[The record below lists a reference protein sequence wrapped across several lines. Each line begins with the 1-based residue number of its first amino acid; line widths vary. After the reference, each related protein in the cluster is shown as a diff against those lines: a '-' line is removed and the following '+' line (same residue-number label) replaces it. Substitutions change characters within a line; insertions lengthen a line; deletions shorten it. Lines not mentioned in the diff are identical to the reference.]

1 MAETLHGLDGGMPGR
16 PALHVGLELPDGAQR
31 GVDHDLGPVADAGIM
46 TTPLD
51 ACAALPREGAAT
63 SFDGRLEDHR
73 DWAAGHPAPSV
84 TLRRFLT
91 FWIRM
96 HGVLCRWNSPAT
108 SPAWT
113 STRPCSSRPNP
124 TNCRQS
130 GPETGR
136 GAYGVRKPRKVTCL
150 RVTKPSFS

>member
-84 TLRRFLT
+84 ALRRFLA
-91 FWIRM
+91 FWTRM
-96 HGVLCRWNSPAT
+96 HGALSLELAGRFTGMDFDPALLFAAEPDEL
-108 SPAWT
+108 PAV
-113 STRPCSSRPNP
+113 RP
-124 TNCRQS
+124 
-130 GPETGR
+130 
-136 GAYGVRKPRKVTCL
+136 
-150 RVTKPSFS
+150 